1 MIYLKNTGKII
12 LTVFASLTFFS
23 LIFWIGVYY
32 VGGLSHLHYSSDAL
46 NSAMAYIVI
55 SALSIAVF
63 VIIIILMYKGNETIK
78 TLSIILLII
87 VMLGSAFFSFIEMI
101 AVSILGSNGCSY
113 TENIENYG
121 KYDKYDPNYF
131 PKSITDEM
139 KVVKFSYFY
148 KYIDIDQVDIYL
160 EVKFDDKETMM
171 QYVTEASSL
180 LNDGN
185 VSEYTNPYNSNY
197 TDIISN
203 RSIRYQSSVIG
214 DLASYIEFDGDED
227 YKYVE
232 MGYYSISYS
241 YNELTVIY
249 NYTSIG
255 SDIMVGNHPDKGE
268 YYPKYLERFG
278 VEWNPDNDFMFK
290 YIK

>member
-1 MIYLKNTGKII
+1 MKNTGKII

-32 VGGLSHLHYSSDAL
+32 LGGLSHLYYSKDVL

-63 VIIIILMYKGNETIK
+63 VIIVILMYKGNETIK
-78 TLSIILLII
+78 ILSIILLII

-131 PKSITDEM
+131 PKSITDDM
-139 KVVKFSYFY
+139 TVVKFSYFY

-171 QYVTEASSL
+171 QYVTESLSL

-203 RSIRYQSSVIG
+203 KSIRYQSSVIG

-255 SDIMVGNHPDKGE
+255 SDIMVGNNPDKGE

-278 VEWNPDNDFMFK
+278 VKWNPDNDFMFK
-290 YIK
+290 YVK